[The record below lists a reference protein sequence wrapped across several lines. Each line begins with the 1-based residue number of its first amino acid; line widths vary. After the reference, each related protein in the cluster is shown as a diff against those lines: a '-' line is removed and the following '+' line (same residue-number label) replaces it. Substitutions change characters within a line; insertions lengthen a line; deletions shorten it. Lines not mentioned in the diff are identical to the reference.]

1 MADRPAFNL
10 SVSEFIAV
18 GAVIASIAVAF
29 TFVRA
34 DVVMLKVDV
43 GRLQEDVS
51 NIKVSQA
58 KINESQNE
66 IKHTV
71 DILLDR
77 TTRVTSSQIEVG
89 KTLEAVK
96 R

>member
-10 SVSEFIAV
+10 SISEFIAV

-43 GRLQEDVS
+43 GRLQDDVS

-58 KINESQNE
+58 KINESQAE
-66 IKHTV
+66 IKNTV

-77 TTRVTSSQIEVG
+77 STRNVEKSISAN
-89 KTLEAVK
+89 K
-96 R
+96 